1 MALTF
6 TRQPGEQNYG
16 AFRPV
21 LLDLKKHAN
30 RSYDTNLQAYK
41 ITEEGGGG
49 EEAETEKQQS
59 EEQNYN
65 TKLILNRV
73 KHTHTDSEHNWLKNA
88 GPQ

>member
-1 MALTF
+1 MQIGHMTPTSRLIKS
-6 TRQPGEQNYG
+6 Q
-16 AFRPV
+16 
-21 LLDLKKHAN
+21 K
-30 RSYDTNLQAYK
+30 
-41 ITEEGGGG
+41 GGGG